1 MAINKEIV
9 KRSLVLVIE
18 DGQNDDGT
26 TKYKNRTYGGIKG
39 DATVDNIFQ
48 VGKALGGLHEAT
60 VNSILLSEKAE
71 LAEEE

>member
-1 MAINKEIV
+1 MAINREIV

-18 DGQNDDGT
+18 DGVNDDGT
-26 TKYKNRTYGGIKG
+26 TKYKNRTYSGIKG

-48 VGKALGGLHEAT
+48 VGKALGGLHEAA
-60 VNSILLSEKAE
+60 VNSIMLSEKAE